1 MKKGSKWEKA
11 YSIVYLIMPAL
22 FLLMYLPI
30 WGETYFRIGGSTVGT
45 ALFSLQVLCL
55 LLAAVNLILVL
66 KGRVTPLFYAAAV
79 LSSLDVVLLLVFG
92 FIFILALSGVPLIP
106 PQD

>member
-11 YSIVYLIMPAL
+11 YSIVYLIVPAL
-22 FLLMYLPI
+22 FLLMYIPV
-30 WGETYFRIGGSTVGT
+30 WGETYFRIGVDAIGI
-45 ALFSLQVLCL
+45 ALFSIQVLCL

-92 FIFILALSGVPLIP
+92 FIFILALSGVPPIP